1 MELMIRQH
9 DVSVDEALREHIDRR
24 INAALD
30 RFEARISR
38 VTVRLRDL
46 NGPRG
51 GLDKE
56 CRIAI
61 KLIPSG
67 ELFIEQRDDS
77 LHAAVATAADRAAEV
92 VRRAVSRRK
101 RGIGAGYPRP
111 SAALPRGSECIRVQ

>member
-1 MELMIRQH
+1 MELMIRHH
-9 DVSVDEALREHIDRR
+9 DVSVDEALRDHIDRR

-67 ELFIEQRDDS
+67 ELFIEQRDDN
-77 LHAAVATAADRAAEV
+77 LRAAVATAADRAAEV

-101 RGIGAGYPRP
+101 RGIGAG
-111 SAALPRGSECIRVQ
+111 